1 MTALL
6 SLSPNFENWA
16 KLAYTTQTNRVNQ
29 ARLTLEAT
37 PAERKSEF
45 QRRVE
50 KPLQRLVDFLVN
62 TQRVGPGAADGIGE
76 EELRARQ
83 WAEILQPLKD
93 YL

>member
-1 MTALL
+1 M
-6 SLSPNFENWA
+6 NE
-16 KLAYTTQTNRVNQ
+16 LAYTTQTNRVNQ

-37 PAERKSEF
+37 PAERKSDF